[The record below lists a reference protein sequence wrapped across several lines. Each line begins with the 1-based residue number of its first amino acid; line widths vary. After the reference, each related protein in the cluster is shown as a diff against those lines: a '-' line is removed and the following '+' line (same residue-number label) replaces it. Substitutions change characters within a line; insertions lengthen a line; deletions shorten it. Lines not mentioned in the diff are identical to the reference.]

1 MKRHVIW
8 LGACCVL
15 LVAACNGGADGTSA
29 EPLALEAWAASICQ
43 TEEAFIQ
50 TLNRIDDGSDP
61 FTLTL
66 AQRKERTQLRISL
79 IREAALIAGRE
90 LDIEGPSETASY
102 TAALLAEVLA
112 LVDALEA
119 QQQEIREANTLLD
132 LERSNVRRNSALAA
146 VEAAAVVA
154 GDDLSVEVR
163 AALYGVDRCGAIR
176 DP

>member
-1 MKRHVIW
+1 MKRHVVW
-8 LGACCVL
+8 LGACFVL

-29 EPLALEAWAASICQ
+29 EPLALEAWAASICE

-61 FTLTL
+61 FGLTL

-79 IREAALIAGRE
+79 IREAAIIAGRD
-90 LDIEGPSETASY
+90 LDVEGPRETASY

-112 LVDALEA
+112 LVDALEV
-119 QQQEIREANTLLD
+119 QQQEVREADTLRD
-132 LERSNVRRNSALAA
+132 LERSSAQRNSALVA

-154 GDDLSVEVR
+154 GDDLSVEVI
-163 AALYGVDRCGAIR
+163 AALYGVDRCGAIL